1 MSRKLFPVF
10 ALLIVLSMVLAACG
24 GAAAPAAEEAA
35 VPAAEEAAA
44 EPAAEEAAAEPA
56 AEEAAAEAPAET
68 EGPAPAASGDT
79 LAAVMERGK
88 VVCGGNQ
95 AVPGFGYLNEDGSFS
110 GFDIDFCRA
119 LAAAVLGDADAVEIR
134 PLTSKERFTAL
145 QTGEIDVLIRN
156 TTWTLTRDTEL
167 GANFTA
173 TTFYDGQGFIVGAD
187 SGIVELEDLSGATIC
202 VGAGTTTELNL
213 ADVFAARG
221 IDYTPLVFE
230 TADETTGAY
239 EEGRCDAYTTD
250 KSGLVARRTVM
261 ADPAAHVILTEL
273 ISKEPLGP
281 VVRHGDDQWY
291 DIVQWTVFATMA
303 AEELGV
309 SSANVDDMMAG
320 TENPSVGKLLGLE
333 GEMGAKLG
341 LSNEWAY
348 NVISQV
354 GNYAEIY
361 DRNLG
366 PETPTFIERGV
377 NSLYTDGGL
386 LYAPPVR

>member
-1 MSRKLFPVF
+1 MQRKWLAIFAVLMVF
-10 ALLIVLSMVLAACG
+10 SLVATACG
-24 GAAAPAAEEAA
+24 GGAAPAPSTEKVVETVIVTVEVSAEGGEAA
-35 VPAAEEAAA
+35 PAM
-44 EPAAEEAAAEPA
+44 
-56 AEEAAAEAPAET
+56 
-68 EGPAPAASGDT
+68 GGNT
-79 LAAVMERGK
+79 LQTVKDRGK
-88 VVCGGNQ
+88 LICGVNSS
-95 AVPGFGYLNEDGSFS
+95 VPGFGFLNEDGSFS
-110 GFDIDFCRA
+110 GFDVDFCKA
-119 LAAAVLGDADAVEIR
+119 LAAAIFGDPGKVEYR
-134 PLTSKERFTAL
+134 PLTAKERFTAL

-173 TTFYDGQGFIVGAD
+173 TTFYDGQGFIVRKE
-187 SGIVELEDLSGATIC
+187 SGIKTLEDLNGATIC

-213 ADVFAARG
+213 ADTFAARG

-261 ADPAAHVILTEL
+261 ANPDDHVILEET

-291 DIVQWTVFATMA
+291 DIVQWTVFATFT
-303 AEELGV
+303 AEEFGIT
-309 SSANVDDMMAG
+309 SANVDSVKSS
-320 TENPSVGKLLGLE
+320 TENPSVKKMLGLE
-333 GEMGAKLG
+333 GDMGAKLG
-341 LSNEWAY
+341 LSNDWAY
-348 NVISQV
+348 NIIKQV

-366 PETPTFIERGV
+366 PDTPTYIERGL
-377 NSLYTDGGL
+377 NRLYTDGGI
-386 LYAPPVR
+386 LYAPPIR